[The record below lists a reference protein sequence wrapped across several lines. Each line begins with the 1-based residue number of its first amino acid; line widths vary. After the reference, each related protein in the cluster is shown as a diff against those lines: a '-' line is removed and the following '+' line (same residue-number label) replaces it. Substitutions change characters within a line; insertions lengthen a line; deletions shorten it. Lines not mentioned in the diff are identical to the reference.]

1 MNTIDLIELAVLDAL
16 GMLDDAESAAFDAA
30 FKAAPPATQDRVL
43 NEQARLANLEGLLP
57 DVQPAADMRARVI
70 TAVRE
75 AMLADAIAKASEADD
90 TDSPLSI
97 RKSHGVSSVWRIG
110 AIASAAAAIAFGV
123 AFGHSSLR
131 YNDLNTRFVNNLR
144 LDRDIQAYEA
154 DALEFIFNRENV
166 REIAFT
172 PVDSTSGVMVM
183 IEYLE
188 EGSAGTL
195 RCAYLPQSDNIEY
208 ALVELD
214 GRNQIGR
221 SIRQFESDGILTG
234 QYLQDL
240 VLENGMRLA
249 LVSVDVASGTKQ
261 IMATTTVNL

>member
-16 GMLDDAESAAFDAA
+16 GMLDDAESKAFDAA
-30 FKAAPPATQDRVL
+30 FKAAPPATQERVL
-43 NEQARLANLEGLLP
+43 SEQARLANLQGLLP
-57 DVQPAADMRARVI
+57 DVEPAADMRDRVV

-75 AMLADAIAKASEADD
+75 AMLADAIAKASEAEDVD
-90 TDSPLSI
+90 GPLSI
-97 RKSHGVSSVWRIG
+97 RRSRGVSRVWRIS
-110 AIASAAAAIAFGV
+110 AIASAAAAVAFGV
-123 AFGHSSLR
+123 AFGHSTLR
-131 YNDLNTRFVNNLR
+131 YEDLNKRIVNNLV
-144 LDRDIQAYEA
+144 LQGDIRAYEA
-154 DALEFIFNRENV
+154 DVLEFIFNRESV
-166 REIAFT
+166 QEVAFT
-172 PVDSTSGVMVM
+172 PVDPTSEVRVL

-188 EGSAGTL
+188 EGNVGAL
-195 RCAYLPQSDNIEY
+195 RCANLPRNRGTEY

-221 SIRQFESDGILTG
+221 SLRQFESDGILTG

-261 IMATTTVNL
+261 IMATTTINL